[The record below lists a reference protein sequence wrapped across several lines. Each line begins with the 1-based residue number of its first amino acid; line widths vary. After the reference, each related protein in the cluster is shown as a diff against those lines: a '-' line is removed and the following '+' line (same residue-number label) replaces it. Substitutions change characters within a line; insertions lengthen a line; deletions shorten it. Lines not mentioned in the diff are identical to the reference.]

1 MRERPAASSR
11 RNGSA
16 RVILAPTLLGLL
28 ALVLILGA
36 ALLGGCGSKEG
47 TGPLNT
53 APASTSP
60 APVAT
65 TWTQEHSGTNEVL
78 GSVTFTDPS
87 HGWAVGDSP
96 LILATTDGGATWT
109 KQHSGQHSGT
119 SEYLESVT
127 FTDPS
132 HGWAVGGSKDEATHA
147 WSSIILAATAGD

>member
-1 MRERPAASSR
+1 MRERPAASSL

-28 ALVLILGA
+28 ALALILGA

-53 APASTSP
+53 APASSSP

-65 TWTQEHSGTNEVL
+65 TWTQEHSGTTERL
-78 GSVTFTDPS
+78 
-87 HGWAVGDSP
+87 
-96 LILATTDGGATWT
+96 
-109 KQHSGQHSGT
+109 
-119 SEYLESVT
+119 YSVT

-132 HGWAVGGSKDEATHA
+132 HGWAVGGLGT
-147 WSSIILAATAGD
+147 ILATSDGGAHWSAQSSARTRTSTPSPSPTHPMPWR